1 MRAINLEPLEPARP
15 LRFHWSLSSAGEKL
29 RGAKARAAQSGAPDL
44 DGLALFCR
52 RAEECGIESLLM
64 AFGFHRPDPIVLS
77 TALGLRTEKIKF
89 LIASRSGICSPTA
102 FVQQI
107 NTLSLLTGGR
117 VAINIVAGHSPHEQ
131 KFYGDFLDHD
141 ERYERTDEFWS
152 ICHGLWRE
160 GEVTF
165 QGRHYR
171 VEGAKLNTPFSANGR
186 TAPEIFL
193 GGNSDSAER
202 LAARHASCLL
212 RLPEAPE
219 RMAPRIRPLLDGGT
233 EVGLLVSMIAR
244 PTREEALAA
253 ASGILESA
261 GAEALAVHQT
271 FANRSDSVA
280 FRSTYELASEDSPW
294 KTPWLWTGAVPY
306 LGAPAI
312 ALVGSAEDVA
322 GAILEYKAVG
332 VSQFL
337 FMGWPDYEQM
347 TFFGR
352 EVLPLVRERE
362 GLAPAPA
369 EEPRSEGGWAS

>member
-1 MRAINLEPLEPARP
+1 LESAKP

-44 DGLALFCR
+44 DGLTGFCR

-89 LIASRSGICSPTA
+89 LVASRSGICSPTS

-131 KFYGDFLDHD
+131 KFYGDFLDHE

-171 VEGAKLNTPFSANGR
+171 VEGAKLNTPFVSAGVNGR

-193 GGNSDSAER
+193 GGNSESAER

-212 RLPEAPE
+212 RLPDAPE
-219 RMAPRIRPLLDGGT
+219 RMRPRIQSLLDQGT

-244 PTREEALAA
+244 PTREEALDA
-253 ASGILESA
+253 ASELLESA
-261 GAEALAVHQT
+261 GAEAMAVHET
-271 FANRSDSVA
+271 FARRSDSVA
-280 FRSTYELASEDSPW
+280 FRSTYELAREESPW
-294 KTPWLWTGAVPY
+294 KTPWLWAGAVPY

-312 ALVGSAEDVA
+312 ARVGSAEDVA

-337 FMGWPDYEQM
+337 FMGWPDFEQM
-347 TFFGR
+347 TFFGQ
-352 EVLPLVRERE
+352 EVLPRVRERE
-362 GLAPAPA
+362 
-369 EEPRSEGGWAS
+369 S